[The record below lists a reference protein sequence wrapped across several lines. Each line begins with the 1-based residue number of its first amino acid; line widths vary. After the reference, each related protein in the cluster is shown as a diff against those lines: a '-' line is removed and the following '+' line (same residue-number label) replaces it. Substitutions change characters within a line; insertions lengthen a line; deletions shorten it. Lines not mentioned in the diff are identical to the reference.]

1 MKPII
6 HPSLTATLRGVQ
18 AKAAEGGN
26 LPGVPDNIAALFY
39 DIVEDIQDLLASPA
53 ITGETK

>member
-1 MKPII
+1 MKQNIP
-6 HPSLTATLRGVQ
+6 PSLTAILQAVQ

-39 DIVEDIQDLLASPA
+39 DIIEDIQDLLTSPA
-53 ITGETK
+53 IAGETK